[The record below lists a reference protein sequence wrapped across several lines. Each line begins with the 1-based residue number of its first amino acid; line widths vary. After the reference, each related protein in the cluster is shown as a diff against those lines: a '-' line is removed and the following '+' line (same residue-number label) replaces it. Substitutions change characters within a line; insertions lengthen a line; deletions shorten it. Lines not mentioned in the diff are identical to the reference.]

1 MQKYKSNIVKMQ
13 ERTIFNPVN
22 QMKVRREKRMK
33 RM

>member
-22 QMKVRREKRMK
+22 
-33 RM
+33 